1 MKLLGYARA
10 YFGLPYRQTQGMVQA
25 YCSRRIPKVPNYSSI
40 NRRINKLD
48 IKVNPNIGKDVVI
61 AIDSTGVKVANRGG
75 WIRHKWKIRRGF
87 LKIHVGADIKSKKI
101 VSYKITDEH
110 SHDAQHLPSLVEQV
124 SNKSKITK
132 VLADGAYDSK
142 NNFSCLYH
150 KGIIPAIRVRKNSTK
165 ARGCYPRK
173 LSVISQLT
181 NYNYWR
187 DSVSYGH
194 RWIMESIFSSFKRMF
209 GEHVMA
215 HKTKNMIKELE
226 LKISLYNLFV
236 SI

>member
-61 AIDSTGVKVANRGG
+61 AIDSTGVIANRGE

-101 VSYKITDEH
+101 ISYKITDEH
-110 SHDAQHLPSLVEQV
+110 SHDAQHLLLL
-124 SNKSKITK
+124 NKFPISPRLQRYWQTVHMIPRIISHVCIT
-132 VLADGAYDSK
+132 
-142 NNFSCLYH
+142 
-150 KGIIPAIRVRKNSTK
+150 RV
-165 ARGCYPRK
+165 
-173 LSVISQLT
+173 
-181 NYNYWR
+181 
-187 DSVSYGH
+187 
-194 RWIMESIFSSFKRMF
+194 
-209 GEHVMA
+209 
-215 HKTKNMIKELE
+215 
-226 LKISLYNLFV
+226 
-236 SI
+236 